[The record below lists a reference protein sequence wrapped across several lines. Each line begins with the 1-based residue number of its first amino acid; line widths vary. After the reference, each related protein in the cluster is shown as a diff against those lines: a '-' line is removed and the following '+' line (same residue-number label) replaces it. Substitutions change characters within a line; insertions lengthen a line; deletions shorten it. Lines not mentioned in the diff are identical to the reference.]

1 MDNEEIKAEE
11 SFEDTSATENEENRK
26 KKVRGYVLE
35 VLLYVVLFF
44 VCAFVIPN
52 YVIQRARVSG
62 PSMMNTLQDKDN
74 VLVSKISYELHDPER
89 FDIVVFYPYKERKE
103 YQNDKEKQKEHFVKR
118 VIGLPGE
125 TVQIIGSDIYIN
137 DEKLEEHYGKDPITS
152 AGIAAEK
159 ITLGKDEYFL
169 MGDNREVSYDSRY
182 ADIGPIHKDA
192 IDGKAVLRIWPLKS
206 FGTID

>member
-89 FDIVVFYPYKERKE
+89 FDIVVFYPYKEREE